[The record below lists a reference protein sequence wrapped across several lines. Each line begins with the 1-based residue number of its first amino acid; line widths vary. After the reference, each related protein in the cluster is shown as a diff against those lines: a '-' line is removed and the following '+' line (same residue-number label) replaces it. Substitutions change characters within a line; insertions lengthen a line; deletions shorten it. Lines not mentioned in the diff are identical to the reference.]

1 MKVPKRKR
9 PKCPYPLMLYFIKEI
24 FVDFLFG
31 KKIQMV
37 SYHPSHCLEKKL
49 EWSISFSEL
58 NTTND

>member
-1 MKVPKRKR
+1 
-9 PKCPYPLMLYFIKEI
+9 MLYFIKEI